1 MEFQEKPV
9 MLDVKKKEGEELMY
23 FFVKKMYYFLLVCNR
38 SIIPFFLE

>member
-23 FFVKKMYYFLLVCNR
+23 FFVLFPSCL
-38 SIIPFFLE
+38 

>member
-23 FFVKKMYYFLLVCNR
+23 FFVKKKYYFLLVCNR